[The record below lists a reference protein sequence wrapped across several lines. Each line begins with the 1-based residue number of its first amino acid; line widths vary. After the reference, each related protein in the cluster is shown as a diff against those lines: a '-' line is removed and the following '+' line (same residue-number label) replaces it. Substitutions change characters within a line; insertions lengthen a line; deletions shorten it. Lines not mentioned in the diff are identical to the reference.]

1 MARKKMS
8 DDNLKIL
15 ELPKRTPK
23 ILFSDDYL
31 EIARRAQELAIL
43 AAKTEILAQQAKKA
57 EKFVD
62 SLLDDFYAAYKLRET
77 QKEIFLQE
85 FKKILG

>member
-1 MARKKMS
+1 MARKK
-8 DDNLKIL
+8 NPPKIV
-15 ELPKRTPK
+15 ELPKRAPK

-57 EKFVD
+57 EKFAD

-77 QKEIFLQE
+77 RKEIFMETL
-85 FKKILG
+85 KKILG